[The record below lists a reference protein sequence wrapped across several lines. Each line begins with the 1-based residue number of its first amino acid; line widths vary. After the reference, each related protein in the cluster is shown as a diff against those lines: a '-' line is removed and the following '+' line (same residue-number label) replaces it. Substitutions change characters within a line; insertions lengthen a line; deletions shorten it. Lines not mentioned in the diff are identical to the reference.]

1 MDLIDTLNILAHL
14 LIRNSWPTVLYQVFA
29 IRSYANVVDVLAS
42 IHNPS
47 CSLQMIEL
55 AGLNIILKFVSLL
68 FAEEGVIRDF
78 KYSIYKYFMA

>member
-14 LIRNSWPTVLYQVFA
+14 LIRNSWPTILYQVFA
-29 IRSYANVVDVLAS
+29 IRRYANVVDVLAS

-55 AGLNIILKFVSLL
+55 AGLNIILRFAPLRFVQFL
-68 FAEEGVIRDF
+68 R
-78 KYSIYKYFMA
+78 KK

>member
-1 MDLIDTLNILAHL
+1 MLFMLKTKQKHKNLEFLCECWQL
-14 LIRNSWPTVLYQVFA
+14 LSA
-29 IRSYANVVDVLAS
+29 
-42 IHNPS
+42 
-47 CSLQMIEL
+47 L